1 MQPLTAKTVRAY
13 EAHQTARMQ
22 ELEGLELAS
31 FWQRALAFAIDFM
44 LAGAVFLAGMF
55 TLIKLLPMSWL
66 EGRGDI
72 HLELDFLHNW
82 YSIVYLVAFVGLSQ
96 YFGNDR
102 TIGRLQLLFGLT
114 DLKFVLILCVQF
126 GKSISDSASSILGVV
141 VITTSDKLATKQHSR
156 LAKGVA
162 NDEAAVSEPEHQ
174 HQRAIVVFVDDL

>member
-1 MQPLTAKTVRAY
+1 MQPVTAKTVRAY

-31 FWQRALAFAIDFM
+31 FGQRALAFTIDFM

-55 TLIKLLPMSWL
+55 ALIKLLPTSWL

-102 TIGRLQLLFGLT
+102 TIGKRIMKIRFVSLVHHRLSLWHVIERFLGYGASALELGFG
-114 DLKFVLILCVQF
+114 FVQF
-126 GKSISDSASSILGVV
+126 FIERNRRTVHDRIAE
-141 VITTSDKLATKQHSR
+141 T
-156 LAKGVA
+156 
-162 NDEAAVSEPEHQ
+162 
-174 HQRAIVVFVDDL
+174 IVVKDLGKVGR